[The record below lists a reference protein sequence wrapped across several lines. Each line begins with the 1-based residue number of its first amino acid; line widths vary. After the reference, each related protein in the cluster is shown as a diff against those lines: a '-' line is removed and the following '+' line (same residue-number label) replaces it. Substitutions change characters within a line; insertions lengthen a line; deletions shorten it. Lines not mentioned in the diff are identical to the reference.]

1 MDYMERISE
10 TTFFWL
16 GIMIVY
22 KLYIFDLSLFVRKD
36 DSANIELLNHEQKI

>member
-16 GIMIVY
+16 GIMTVY

-36 DSANIELLNHEQKI
+36 STNIEFLNDEQKI